1 MDFADVGAEGVDV
14 LDNFDFDSF
23 LNKDGEAMGF
33 DFLNFDSGLE
43 GGVGRS
49 LGHISQNRMDAETA
63 PQHGQKRSH
72 SDAILSSAKH
82 TPSPRRKRR
91 AVTLS
96 PRTGEVCESSVEAAE
111 LPADSSKNEV
121 PTDSLS
127 GVEALLQRWLGASA
141 TAMFLRHSNG
151 E

>member
-1 MDFADVGAEGVDV
+1 MDFADVGAEGADV

-23 LNKDGEAMGF
+23 LNKDGEGMGF
-33 DFLNFDSGLE
+33 DFPNFDGGLAGSV
-43 GGVGRS
+43 GG
-49 LGHISQNRMDAETA
+49 LQGHTSQIRVDAETA

-72 SDAILSSAKH
+72 SDAILGSAKH

-96 PRTGEVCESSVEAAE
+96 PRTGEVCESSVESAE

-141 TAMFLRHSNG
+141 TAMLLRPSNG